1 RNAVLGSQD
10 SVDCQVPDS
19 ASSPRGPGSEAN
31 DLRHIVGN
39 AVSIALVLLSFSTA
53 FTYLRWR
60 LRVSPHILIRLAER
74 SIHCPARAGRDLP
87 RPSQHYPP
95 RRCRSGRA
103 ARRTGR
109 RPALV
114 RIRRPRTLPV
124 HRRRRRRGGE
134 QARTPGP
141 HGLTDT
147 SNRGIHRVHHAPGL
161 GLSRL
166 RLEAREPGSHESACR
181 VIAATK
187 RIASPRLRTQKPWFS
202 SPLEPSRVLQTR
214 PTPCLIRAVG
224 GAAVAHLKVEEAVT
238 VSVSM
243 RVMSAADGYKYL
255 LRTVAAADGDR
266 SLSTPLTRYYAEAGN
281 PPGRWL
287 GSGVHTLGSG
297 ELHEGD
303 EVSEA

>member
-1 RNAVLGSQD
+1 MSPQCSQECRTWFSRLCGLPGSRF
-10 SVDCQVPDS
+10 SVVS
-19 ASSPRGPGSEAN
+19 ARPGSEAD

-39 AVSIALVLLSFSTA
+39 AVSIALVLLSFSTV

-74 SIHCPARAGRDLP
+74 SIRCPARAGRDLP

-147 SNRGIHRVHHAPGL
+147 SYRGIHRVHHAPGL
-161 GLSRL
+161 GRSSTRFSTMTDMKQAKWSSR
-166 RLEAREPGSHESACR
+166 ARFCPSQSRPPAVAKSSSWSR
-181 VIAATK
+181 A
-187 RIASPRLRTQKPWFS
+187 KPTV
-202 SPLEPSRVLQTR
+202 PLARRRGVFRPSRR
-214 PTPCLIRAVG
+214 
-224 GAAVAHLKVEEAVT
+224 VA
-238 VSVSM
+238 
-243 RVMSAADGYKYL
+243 R
-255 LRTVAAADGDR
+255 
-266 SLSTPLTRYYAEAGN
+266 
-281 PPGRWL
+281 
-287 GSGVHTLGSG
+287 
-297 ELHEGD
+297 
-303 EVSEA
+303 